1 MEDLVTDESPAP
13 EEAAPEA
20 APAPKKPKTSRKTP
34 VFTPTPEAKAK
45 STQKRIIALVL
56 WVVAIALE
64 AVAIFWLLR
73 PPFDEMVANQGF
85 PQWRWWTL
93 IGFLVVIGALSIIGS
108 QLWKQANRLDPAS
121 SKQKFR
127 FFVQNQLGAIIAIIA
142 FLPLIIMIFLNKD
155 MDQKQKGIAGG
166 IGIVVALAA
175 VVLGIDFKPLSQE
188 QAAVE
193 SQVVTQLVGQDLVW
207 WSAGGGVMHLCEGV
221 SDLKNVTTEVASGTT
236 AEAFAAGKKGIT
248 LEIQQELNQCSLPTP
263 DNIDEIVSWVRQ
275 ARGAA

>member
-1 MEDLVTDESPAP
+1 MAEESPTP
-13 EEAAPEA
+13 PKR
-20 APAPKKPKTSRKTP
+20 KKPAKTATGKTAP
-34 VFTPTPEAKAK
+34 VFTPTPEAKAQ

-73 PPFDEMVANQGF
+73 PPFDELVANKGF

-93 IGFLVVIGALSIIGS
+93 LGFLVLIGALSIIGS

-121 SKQKFR
+121 SKEKFR
-127 FFVQNQLGAIIAIIA
+127 FFVQNQLGAIIALIA

-155 MDQKQKGIAGG
+155 MDSKQKGIAGG
-166 IGIVVALAA
+166 VGIAVALAA
-175 VVLGIDFKPLSQE
+175 ILLGIDFKPLSQE

-221 SDLKNVTTEVASGTT
+221 SDLKNVKTEISSGTT
-236 AEAFAAGKKGIT
+236 AEAFAAGKTGIT
-248 LEIQQELNQCSLPTP
+248 LQIQQELNQCGLATP
-263 DNIDEIVSWVRQ
+263 ENIDEIVAWVRQ
-275 ARGAA
+275 ARGVA